1 MELSNEMRAELLER
15 RTECDPRTIVDR
27 LPGKGAGIPGF
38 MKPIDTDDLDMF
50 NWRFWSAIIGL
61 DISESWLG
69 PWLVNPWGALER
81 EAQRLIY
88 LEIVSRIFGHE
99 HGQKLIV
106 TLRGGTD
113 ELRAGIIRNML
124 PDGGVDTFLFRRGML
139 NCKGTKRLAGKF
151 LLAFH
156 QFDQI
161 QKDRDK
167 ACALKRLID
176 HSRLDIRNGIIETKQ
191 ATIIGMV
198 ESGFQL
204 EYENPLVYRFAY
216 LDLLRL
222 DYMNPAMILPYI
234 IEHLIGTAL
243 EAYKANPN
251 YLTDVRNSLFHRL
264 HVTYGTKADTSVS
277 NDGLL
282 SRQPFTPAIH

>member
-15 RTECDPRTIVDR
+15 RTECDPRTIIDEI
-27 LPGKGAGIPGF
+27 PGKGAGIPGF
-38 MKPIDTDDLDMF
+38 MKPVGDDELDIF
-50 NWRFWSAIIGL
+50 NWGFWSAIISL
-61 DISESWLG
+61 PKSESWLG
-69 PWLVNPWGALER
+69 PWLINPWGELER

-88 LEIVSRIFGHE
+88 LEIVSRIYGHD

-113 ELRAGIIRNML
+113 ELRAGLIRNML

-161 QKDRDK
+161 QKDERK

-176 HSRLDIRNGIIETKQ
+176 HTRLDILNGRNETKQ
-191 ATIIGMV
+191 ATIIGSV

-204 EYENPLVYRFAY
+204 EYGNPLVYRFAY
-216 LDLLRL
+216 LDLLDL
-222 DYMNPAMILPYI
+222 DYLNPAMILPRFV
-234 IEHLIGTAL
+234 EHLTATAL
-243 EAYKANPN
+243 EAYKTNPDC
-251 YLTDVRNSLFHRL
+251 LGDIRNAVFNRL
-264 HVTYGTKADTSVS
+264 HGHPAYPHRKPVVHP
-277 NDGLL
+277 GL
-282 SRQPFTPAIH
+282 H